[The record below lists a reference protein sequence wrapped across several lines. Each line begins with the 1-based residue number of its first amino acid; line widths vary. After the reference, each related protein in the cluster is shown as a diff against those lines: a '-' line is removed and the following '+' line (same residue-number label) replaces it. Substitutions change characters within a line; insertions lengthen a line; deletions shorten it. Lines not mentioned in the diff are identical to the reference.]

1 MKDNKQNIADLI
13 GALAED
19 IEEIK
24 RKLDAQ
30 DGSDKDEAVQRLTM
44 KLEPVIRFFNGG
56 TPENISG
63 IFGSKEAIEKSKK
76 SLCDGVIVSME
87 EYTNATNRDMCKRGI
102 PTIKDLLHKIL
113 EMQAELL
120 KNSKQS
126 SEKLQSNQGCMP
138 KLWLAIRPGKVSHA
152 IRRLWGKVPDG
163 WYKNP
168 STWAGIGCS
177 VLFFASF
184 TVSCVQWNKYREESI
199 RLRAVANKYQ
209 VSSVMIETLCPELA
223 ISVGAYEKLVDLV
236 GVDSTLA
243 VFNRQVK
250 KMREE
255 EKENQSK
262 RQK

>member
-1 MKDNKQNIADLI
+1 MNDKQNIVDLI

-24 RKLDAQ
+24 KKLDVKN
-30 DGSDKDEAVQRLTM
+30 GSDKDEALKRLAV
-44 KLEPVIRFFNGG
+44 KLEPVIRFFGG
-56 TPENISG
+56 NAPENISG

-76 SLCDGVIVSME
+76 SLCDGVITSLEVFTDT
-87 EYTNATNRDMCKRGI
+87 TNEDMRKRGI

-126 SEKLQSNQGCMP
+126 SEKLQPNQGCIP
-138 KLWLAIRPGKVSHA
+138 KLWLAICPGKILHA

-163 WYKNP
+163 WHKNP
-168 STWAGIGCS
+168 YTWTGIGCTL
-177 VLFFASF
+177 VFFTLF
-184 TVSCVQWNKYREESI
+184 TVSWVRWHEYWDENR
-199 RLRAVANKYQ
+199 RLKTVADKYQ
-209 VSSVMIETLCPELA
+209 VTLVMLNELHPKLA
-223 ISVGAYEKLVDLV
+223 ITVGAYEKLVETV

-250 KMREE
+250 TVK
-255 EKENQSK
+255 EKEKKSEQ
-262 RQK
+262 R

>member
-1 MKDNKQNIADLI
+1 MNDKQNIADLI

-24 RKLDAQ
+24 KKLDAQ
-30 DGSDKDEAVQRLTM
+30 SGSDKDEALKKLAVR
-44 KLEPVIRFFNGG
+44 LEPVIRFFGG
-56 TPENISG
+56 NTPGNISE

-87 EYTNATNRDMCKRGI
+87 EYTDATNKDMCKRGI

-120 KNSKQS
+120 KNSKRP
-126 SEKLQSNQGCMP
+126 SEELQRGFMP
-138 KLWLAIRPGKVSHA
+138 KFWSAIRPGKALQA

-168 STWAGIGCS
+168 YAWTGIGCII
-177 VLFFASF
+177 VFFTLF
-184 TVSCVQWNKYREESI
+184 TVSWVQWHEYRDENR
-199 RLRAVANKYQ
+199 RLKTVADKYQ
-209 VSSVMIETLCPELA
+209 VTSVMLNELHPKLA
-223 ISVGAYEKLVDLV
+223 ITVGAYEKLVETV

-243 VFNRQVK
+243 IFNRQVK
-250 KMREE
+250 TMREAD
-255 EKENQSK
+255 NQYK
-262 RQK
+262 